1 MNKISNKWLKVIL
14 WVCSYVN
21 IIVFALVGGFI
32 WLKNDN
38 EEIKKEFKKVLWVTI
53 IFIAINAL
61 LSLISACIGLGTY
74 NADASR
80 AIQVISS
87 LVTIGKI
94 ITYVVFIILALV
106 NKEENSKS
114 NNSKE
119 EINE

>member
-61 LSLISACIGLGTY
+61 LSLINACIGLGTY

-119 EINE
+119 ETNE